1 MNKNKING
9 ISMIPFGLLAGF
21 ADDKEIRLIEL
32 AENGFKFRLQQEI
45 ADVGQFRICF
55 YNSNDSAYREIQV
68 KEFCIQKEQQEQF
81 YTVYSAFTEQEDF
94 RKEVQGL
101 VARYSRYIR
110 LKTECDDAELA
121 EELTGYP
128 AEKDGIFAESLDQ

>member
-1 MNKNKING
+1 
-9 ISMIPFGLLAGF
+9 MIPFGLLAGF

-94 RKEVQGL
+94 RKKCRDLSPVT
-101 VARYSRYIR
+101 A
-110 LKTECDDAELA
+110 D
-121 EELTGYP
+121 
-128 AEKDGIFAESLDQ
+128 IFA

>member
-1 MNKNKING
+1 
-9 ISMIPFGLLAGF
+9 MIPFGLLAGF

-68 KEFCIQKEQQEQF
+68 KEFCIQKEQQEQYGVF
-81 YTVYSAFTEQEDF
+81 CIYRAGRFQKRSAGTCRPLQQIYSPEN
-94 RKEVQGL
+94 RM
-101 VARYSRYIR
+101 
-110 LKTECDDAELA
+110 
-121 EELTGYP
+121 
-128 AEKDGIFAESLDQ
+128 

>member
-1 MNKNKING
+1 M
-9 ISMIPFGLLAGF
+9 
-21 ADDKEIRLIEL
+21 

-110 LKTECDDAELA
+110 LKTE
-121 EELTGYP
+121 
-128 AEKDGIFAESLDQ
+128 S